1 MFLLYFRFSH
11 WLCKHAA
18 MTLDRLMAG
27 FEKCYTP
34 TPTSIRTTTVFNITE
49 WLIPHLNTIKNHS
62 KPHIFKITKDD
73 NGRARIYWKE
83 WSTDRVR
90 TVQLGLLTNVSSF
103 FCQFTFYRKHT
114 PHTPSLSFF
123 FSLSYTRT
131 QAHTQL
137 TENNL
142 ILVVSRHLIG

>member
-18 MTLDRLMAG
+18 MTLDKLMAG

-49 WLIPHLNTIKNHS
+49 WLIHHLNTIKNHS
-62 KPHIFKITKDD
+62 KQLIFKITKDD

-90 TVQLGLLTNVSSF
+90 TVHVELLTNVSSF
-103 FCQFTFYRKHT
+103 FFFVNSLFYRRHPPPHT
-114 PHTPSLSFF
+114 HTPSLFL
-123 FSLSYTRT
+123 SLSLLRT
-131 QAHTQL
+131 QARTHTHTHTQ
-137 TENNL
+137 
-142 ILVVSRHLIG
+142 S

>member
-103 FCQFTFYRKHT
+103 FCLFIVNT
-114 PHTPSLSFF
+114 PHTHLLSLF
-123 FSLSYTRT
+123 FSLSLTHARR
-131 QAHTQL
+131 HTH
-137 TENNL
+137 
-142 ILVVSRHLIG
+142 S